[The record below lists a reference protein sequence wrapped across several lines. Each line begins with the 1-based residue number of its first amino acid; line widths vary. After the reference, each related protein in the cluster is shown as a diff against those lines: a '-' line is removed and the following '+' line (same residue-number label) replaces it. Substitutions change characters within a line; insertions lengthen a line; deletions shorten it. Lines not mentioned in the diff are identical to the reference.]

1 MTGYLLDT
9 NVLSERRRRSPSPI
23 VVAWLEA
30 APEEQLWLSVLTLGE
45 IRYGIELL
53 AARDPRAAETFETW
67 LGELVDLL
75 ADRILTVDSAVT
87 TAWARLR
94 ARRPLP
100 AVDGLIGAT
109 AVAHDLTLVTRNTR
123 DFAGLGIRLLNP
135 FESAATD

>member
-9 NVLSERRRRSPSPI
+9 NVLSERRRRFPSPV

-53 AARDPRAAETFETW
+53 AARDPRSAETFETW
-67 LGELVDLL
+67 LGDLVDLF
-75 ADRILTVDSAVT
+75 ADRTLTVDAAVT
-87 TAWARLR
+87 KTWARLR

-100 AVDGLIGAT
+100 AVDGLIAAT
-109 AVAHDLTLVTRNTR
+109 AVAHNLTLVTRNTR
-123 DFAGLGIRLLNP
+123 DFAQLGVRLLNP
-135 FESAATD
+135 FNQ